1 MNENTI
7 TLEEIKRLEQIGI
20 AIADSIAADYESCNK
35 KAEVQNK
42 RVHELLERF
51 KETVESIDKENL
63 T

>member
-20 AIADSIAADYESCNK
+20 AIADSIAADYQSCNK
-35 KAEVQNK
+35 KAEVQNN